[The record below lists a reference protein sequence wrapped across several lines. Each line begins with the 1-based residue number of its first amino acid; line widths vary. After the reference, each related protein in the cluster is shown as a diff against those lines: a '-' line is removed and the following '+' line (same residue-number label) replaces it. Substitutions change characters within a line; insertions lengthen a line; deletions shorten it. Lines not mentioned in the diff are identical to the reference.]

1 MPLTNTYEIALIFQ
15 LAVSV
20 LVFVLLLFISA
31 PYGKFSRN
39 GWGPRM
45 NSLLAWMLMEVPAA
59 ATIAV
64 TAWIFRATIG
74 WSWVFLLI
82 WEFHYIYRTFI
93 FPAKMHHGRKTF
105 PVSMMLSAIF
115 FNFLNGFINGVFLFA
130 IRPTTDPSWFIDPR
144 FIAGSIIF
152 ITGFSIHVDADRR
165 IQAQKPGLGQY
176 IIPQGG
182 MFRWVSCPNYLGEI
196 IQWFGW
202 AILTWSPA
210 GLAFAL
216 FTFANVF
223 PRGLSGHRWYIQ
235 NFPDY
240 PKNRKA
246 VIPGII

>member
-1 MPLTNTYEIALIFQ
+1 MPLNTIYQIALIFQ
-15 LAVSV
+15 FAVSV
-20 LVFVLLLFISA
+20 VVLTFLMFISA
-31 PYGKFSRN
+31 PYGKFTRK

-45 NSLLAWMLMEVPAA
+45 NSLVAWMLMEIPAA
-59 ATIAV
+59 LTIGAM
-64 TAWIFRATIG
+64 AWIFRSTIG
-74 WSWVFLLI
+74 WGWVFLLI

-105 PVSMMLSAIF
+105 PVSMVVSAVF
-115 FNFLNGFINGVFLFA
+115 FNSINGFINGVYLFK
-130 IRPTTDPSWFIDPR
+130 IRPITDPSWFADPR
-144 FIAGSIIF
+144 FIIGLIIF
-152 ITGFSIHVDADRR
+152 IFGFSIHVDSDRR
-165 IQAQKPGLGQY
+165 IQAQKPGPGRY

-182 MFRWVSCPNYLGEI
+182 LFRWVSCPNYLGEI

-210 GLAFAL
+210 GLAFAV

-223 PRGLSGHRWYIQ
+223 PRGLAGHRWYRR

-240 PKNRKA
+240 PENRKA